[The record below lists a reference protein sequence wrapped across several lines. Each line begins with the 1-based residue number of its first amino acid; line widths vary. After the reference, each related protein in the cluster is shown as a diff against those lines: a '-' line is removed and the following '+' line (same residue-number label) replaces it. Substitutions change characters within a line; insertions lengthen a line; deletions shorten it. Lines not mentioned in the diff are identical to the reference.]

1 MKFFRLAL
9 VALLLGWF
17 APLASAA
24 TDRIST
30 HFSADTVE
38 APDFEVAAETAYM
51 LGIIGNPNSYEVA
64 AQFFTARWRWGGI
77 ERDSWLQGYNQ
88 FYALFMVEP
97 IMRGPEKFY
106 YGISVGLRY
115 NFAKPG
121 ARFVPYVS
129 GGVGLGW
136 IDSHCEYIWRPGPGL
151 HLQHSDGDRRLL
163 PGERSFEAQ
172 RGNPLPASFQRR
184 TNRSEPEPE
193 PSWSA
198 NRRDLFFLMAAPDEN
213 VLVIRR
219 SLFDEL
225 GSFHGLNFEPEK
237 YLSAIALARK

>member
-9 VALLLGWF
+9 FFSLLGWF
-17 APLASAA
+17 SQRAGAS

-30 HFSADTVE
+30 HFSSTTVE
-38 APDFEVAAETAYM
+38 APSFEVATETAYM

-88 FYALFMVEP
+88 VYALLMVEP
-97 IMRGPEKFY
+97 IVRGPETIY
-106 YGISVGLRY
+106 YGISLGFRY

-136 IDSHCEYIWRPGPGL
+136 LDSHADTYGAQGQDFTFNILTATGISYRV
-151 HLQHSDGDRRLL
+151 SDH
-163 PGERSFEAQ
+163 F
-172 RGNPLPASFQRR
+172 
-184 TNRSEPEPE
+184 
-193 PSWSA
+193 
-198 NRRDLFFLMAAPDEN
+198 
-213 VLVIRR
+213 
-219 SLFDEL
+219 
-225 GSFHGLNFEPEK
+225 K
-237 YLSAIALARK
+237 LSAGILYQHLSNGGQTDPNPSVNLLGPQIGATYSF